1 MCYLWHPN
9 GASDPFDPPCV
20 SDWVYILER
29 SMTQLFIRLSDPAL
43 IVFLMTIG
51 LLLLH
56 VCVILFSIYR
66 TKVAE
71 TDGARLR
78 QELFGLM
85 RRIEGL
91 STGRRALITY
101 QFDNMLESL
110 VKQLPTRIA
119 NEAGQRIVD
128 TESQILKAL
137 SEIEPALAEDRV
149 LQSRLEQVLHSMEN
163 LEAVVVS
170 VTCESVRQAIVDV
183 RQTLLSQ
190 DGIEAGYR

>member
-1 MCYLWHPN
+1 MAEYFSTNPQT
-9 GASDPFDPPCV
+9 V
-20 SDWVYILER
+20 
-29 SMTQLFIRLSDPAL
+29 
-43 IVFLMTIG
+43 VFLMTIG
-51 LLLLH
+51 LLLLQEVVIVSAVRSSRAAH
-56 VCVILFSIYR
+56 VERGKLH
-66 TKVAE
+66 
-71 TDGARLR
+71 

-110 VKQLPTRIA
+110 IKQLPTRIA
-119 NEAGQRIVD
+119 SEAGQRIFD

-137 SEIEPALAEDRV
+137 SEIEPALGEDKV
-149 LQSRLEQVLHSMEN
+149 LHSRLEQVLHSMEN

-183 RQTLLSQ
+183 RHSLLSQ